1 MNPVL
6 DISILN
12 QELEDAEDEYQQG
25 LAEGFNFDDKK
36 GRWEWDDGTSYD
48 VSELTPAQKERV
60 AKWKAANPG
69 KRQGRVTP
77 DTRGEHTPHGSGAG
91 PRVFEQGVTEEG
103 YGNHPS
109 QRVDPR
115 TGKRYVPPKSPLGQG
130 VAEEWSKKYKSS
142 INCSHP
148 KGFSQKA
155 HCAGKKKHNEDMT
168 MEAVCPDC
176 GMCETH
182 GDNMMEVK
190 QRLDAKCWSGKHKE
204 GTKIKGGI
212 RVNNCVPNESVTE
225 SYDDHNPVVSAI
237 SRRIMHQR
245 LDLLQKYGVTKVMS
259 AIDEVADFV
268 GDVEEIGSSDVSGWV
283 RHVEQ
288 MLGNMGELDED
299 DTTAMPTTAPGAA
312 PSVPGAAPATTATGA
327 VTAQS
332 PADIQKQKNDQ
343 RKALQDQITA
353 TTKQLADLRT
363 QLASIQ

>member
-1 MNPVL
+1 
-6 DISILN
+6 
-12 QELEDAEDEYQQG
+12 
-25 LAEGFNFDDKK
+25 
-36 GRWEWDDGTSYD
+36 
-48 VSELTPAQKERV
+48 
-60 AKWKAANPG
+60 
-69 KRQGRVTP
+69 
-77 DTRGEHTPHGSGAG
+77 
-91 PRVFEQGVTEEG
+91 
-103 YGNHPS
+103 
-109 QRVDPR
+109 
-115 TGKRYVPPKSPLGQG
+115 